1 MSRRDTQREVAANRL
16 KRHLLDTGLSETSLR
31 QLAAAAGVSDRMLL
45 YYFSDKSD
53 ALNSAL
59 QLIADDLTQMLDVA
73 VPPGTRQSFSALIST
88 VSTLIFSPETKP
100 YFRLWTEVIAGVIRE
115 PEQFEPTAKA
125 VSSGF
130 LIWIEERLDGGT
142 PKSRK
147 ADAATVLAMIDG
159 LVLLEICTDE
169 RTAKQAATRM
179 GTLEYS

>member
-1 MSRRDTQREVAANRL
+1 
-16 KRHLLDTGLSETSLR
+16 
-31 QLAAAAGVSDRMLL
+31 
-45 YYFSDKSD
+45 
-53 ALNSAL
+53 
-59 QLIADDLTQMLDVA
+59 
-73 VPPGTRQSFSALIST
+73 
-88 VSTLIFSPETKP
+88 
-100 YFRLWTEVIAGVIRE
+100 LWTEVIAGVIRE